1 MKNAILIVPI
11 LLICMMPLQNA
22 WAKTDLGFN
31 RVGVDA
37 GLVDPE
43 GPGSTV
49 GFGAYADL
57 GTLAPDVRLSSQLGY
72 WSDTANEFGTKAT
85 LRDITMGA
93 RAVYLFHMTSPK
105 FQPFAGGGLS
115 LHFFHEKVTIPAQDL
130 GGGVIIP
137 AMSASDSVT
146 KLGLDLGGG
155 ASTPLSPKANLYGEF
170 WYTAA
175 DIDQI
180 SMKAGVSFQLSK

>member
-1 MKNAILIVPI
+1 MKFAILSLPI

-22 WAKTDLGFN
+22 SAKTNLGFN

-43 GPGSTV
+43 GPGSTL
-49 GFGAYADL
+49 GLGAYADL

-72 WSDTANEFGTKAT
+72 WSSTEEEFGNKAT
-85 LRDITMGA
+85 LSDITIGA
-93 RAVYLFHMTSPK
+93 RTVYMFHMTSPK
-105 FQPFAGGGLS
+105 FQPYAGGGLS
-115 LHFFHEKVTIPAQDL
+115 LHVFHEKVTIPAEDL

-155 ASTPLSPKANLYGEF
+155 ASTPISQKTNLYGEF

-180 SMKAGVSFQLSK
+180 SMKVGVSFQLSK